1 MLYNAP
7 SFTSLFCEVWTTG
20 TPLSLSFHFKI
31 SPFKLWTFK
40 QVALTCISV
49 LPCASCL
56 PSCQIHPHTSLR
68 LSTNSC
74 AHSPTGRGR
83 TQHFDNL
90 FFIDSPIQY
99 KGVFLTSFVARFLFI
114 CLLKNFRVTQ
124 VTFLEVFTQPFVSAR
139 LQTHRTPT
147 SRSHFLKLN
156 LTILDPLVFLHS
168 HD

>member
-56 PSCQIHPHTSLR
+56 PSCQIHPHTPLW

-83 TQHFDNL
+83 TRHFWRSI
-90 FFIDSPIQY
+90 FHCFSHPKQRC
-99 KGVFLTSFVARFLFI
+99 VFNFI
-114 CLLKNFRVTQ
+114 CRTL
-124 VTFLEVFTQPFVSAR
+124 PFYMSSEKLPCHSGHIPGGFSPSR
-139 LQTHRTPT
+139 LFPQDSKHIGLQLPGLIFW
-147 SRSHFLKLN
+147 S
-156 LTILDPLVFLHS
+156 
-168 HD
+168 